1 MFSSLRS
8 TRHWAFLLTFLA
20 ASALPP
26 SAAPAQS
33 AAPSATVA
41 TPADAN
47 VTTDAA
53 AEVPASFRGHS
64 LRVVVRVFPPFVMQG
79 DGGQLQGF
87 SIDLWND
94 ITQRLKL
101 KTDYHFGGTV
111 DDLINQVATGK
122 ADVGISAISITAA
135 RDILIDFSQPM
146 YQGGLQIAVRQS
158 QSGGGSD
165 LSAIWDVLT
174 SSNMLHLIGIMLLT
188 AVVIAHI
195 VWLVERR
202 HEEGGVVEH
211 KKYIPGIFK
220 AFWWSMGTIGSQ
232 VDQMPVTWIGRVVA
246 IFWMFCA
253 IVFVT
258 YFTAAATTN
267 LTVKTLNSSIQSAD
281 DLPGKR
287 VATTTGSSADA
298 YLQAHHAI
306 VTDEP
311 TVDACLKLLAAGTV
325 DAVVTDSPVLQYYAA
340 NSANGQIQLVG
351 DVFKKENYGIIVPND
366 SPLRVAIDTAL
377 LQMQADG
384 TFDDL
389 VNKWFKPAGGS

>member
-1 MFSSLRS
+1 MRSWLRS
-8 TRHWAFLLTFLA
+8 PRIWAAYLTLLA
-20 ASALPP
+20 ASAFLP
-26 SAAPAQS
+26 STAPAQS
-33 AAPSATVA
+33 PSPDLSANASVSAA
-41 TPADAN
+41 D
-47 VTTDAA
+47 
-53 AEVPASFRGHS
+53 EVPAALRGHP

-79 DGGQLQGF
+79 DNGQLQGF

-94 ITQRLKL
+94 IAARLKL
-101 KTDYHFGGTV
+101 KFDYHFGGTV
-111 DDLINQVATGK
+111 DDVINQVATGK

-146 YQGGLQIAVRQS
+146 YQGGLQIAVRQGKAG
-158 QSGGGSD
+158 SGSEF
-165 LSAIWDVLT
+165 SAIWEVLT
-174 SSNMLHLIGIMLLT
+174 SSNMLNLIGLMLLT
-188 AVVIAHI
+188 AVIIAHI

-232 VDQMPVTWIGRVVA
+232 VDQMPVTWIGRVIA

-253 IVFVT
+253 IIFVT

-267 LTVKTLNSSIQSAD
+267 LTVKTLNTSIQSAD

-306 VTDEP
+306 VTDVT
-311 TVDACLKLLAAGTV
+311 TVDACLKLLNDGSV
-325 DAVVTDSPVLQYYAA
+325 DAVVTDAPVLQYYAA

-366 SPLRVAIDTAL
+366 SPLRIAIDTAL
-377 LQMQADG
+377 LQMQSDG
-384 TFDDL
+384 TYDTL
-389 VNKWFKPAGGS
+389 VNTWFKPAGGN

>member
-1 MFSSLRS
+1 M
-8 TRHWAFLLTFLA
+8 TD
-20 ASALPP
+20 ASA
-26 SAAPAQS
+26 
-33 AAPSATVA
+33 V
-41 TPADAN
+41 
-47 VTTDAA
+47 TDAA
-53 AEVPASFRGHS
+53 DEVPASFRGRP

-94 ITQRLKL
+94 IAERLKL
-101 KTDYHFGGTV
+101 KTDYRYGGTV
-111 DDLINQVATGK
+111 DDLIQKVSTGK

-135 RDILIDFSQPM
+135 RDVFIDFSQPM
-146 YQGGLQIAVRQS
+146 YEGGLQIAVRAGKG
-158 QSGGGSD
+158 GGGSEF
-165 LSAIWDVLT
+165 SAIWDVLT
-174 SSNMLHLIGIMLLT
+174 SSDMLNLIGLMLIT
-188 AVVIAHI
+188 AIVVAHI

-202 HEEGGVVEH
+202 HVEGGVVEH

-232 VDQMPVTWIGRVVA
+232 VDQMPMTWFGRVIA

-253 IVFVT
+253 IIFVT

-267 LTVKTLNSSIQSAD
+267 LTVKTLNSAIQDAD

-298 YLQAHHAI
+298 YLRAHHAI
-306 VTDEP
+306 VTDET
-311 TVDACLKLLAAGTV
+311 TVDACLQLLAAGSV
-325 DAVVTDSPVLQYYAA
+325 DAVVTDAPVLQYYAA

-351 DVFKKENYGIIVPND
+351 DVFRKENYGIIVPND
-366 SPLRVAIDTAL
+366 SPLRVPIDTAL

-384 TFDDL
+384 TYDAL
-389 VNKWFKPAGGS
+389 VNQWFKPAGGS